1 MLLCSLEPMRRSTAR
16 CGGFFEG
23 AEDLII
29 VVGYCG
35 LVMAIIYIYI
45 IIIIYI
51 YVRILY
57 TDIVHTISY
66 NM

>member
-45 IIIIYI
+45 
-51 YVRILY
+51 
-57 TDIVHTISY
+57 
-66 NM
+66 